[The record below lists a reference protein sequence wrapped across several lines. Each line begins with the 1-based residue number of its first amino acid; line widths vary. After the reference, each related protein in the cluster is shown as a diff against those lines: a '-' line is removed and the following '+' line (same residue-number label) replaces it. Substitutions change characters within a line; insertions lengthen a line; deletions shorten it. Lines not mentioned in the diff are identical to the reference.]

1 MKKLFIIGQGGH
13 SKVVTDMVKAQGDYK
28 IIGYL
33 DDYYKEMKRDGEL
46 IYAPISFFSCFSKDE
61 LIYFVIAI
69 GNNIVRKRITEAL
82 QLPYSKY
89 ATIIHP
95 TAVISSS
102 SMIGK
107 GSVVMPYSVVNANS
121 KIGEHA
127 IINTGAIVEHDN
139 LIGDFVHLSP
149 NVTLTGTVHIEEG
162 AHLGAGSTVIPGRI
176 IGSWATVGAG
186 ATVVCDIGNGD
197 TVIGTPAK
205 SIKGRD

>member
-13 SKVVTDMVKAQGDYK
+13 SKVVTDMVKAQGDYE

-33 DDYYKEMKRDGEL
+33 DDYYKEMKKDGEL

-102 SMIGK
+102 SMVGK

-162 AHLGAGSTVIPGRI
+162 THLGAGSTVIPGRI

>member
-1 MKKLFIIGQGGH
+1 MKKLFIVGQGGH
-13 SKVVTDMVKAQGDYK
+13 SKVVTDIVKAQGDYE

-33 DDYYKEMKRDGEL
+33 DDYYKEMKKGGEL
-46 IYAPISFFSCFSKDE
+46 IYAPISFSSCFSKDQ

-69 GNNIVRKRITEAL
+69 GNNMVRKRITETL
-82 QLPYSKY
+82 RLPYSKY

-102 SMIGK
+102 SIIGK

-121 KIGEHA
+121 KIGEHV

-149 NVTLTGTVHIEEG
+149 SVTLTGTVHIEEG
-162 AHLGAGSTVIPGRI
+162 THLGAGSTVIPGRV
-176 IGSWATVGAG
+176 IGSWTTVGAG